1 MAQIIILY
9 WLITGG
15 QCEDPGYPVD
25 GYTTFTSYDHGRTVV
40 YTLEENS
47 VATFHCN
54 RAGYSPVP
62 HDTIICQAV
71 GDGQLAWSDRV
82 PKCQGGYTSQKDV
95 HTESKAIS
103 CIQTFLWK
111 WLIHCLL
118 LLPLCIGV
126 LCLVPCFLSRS

>member
-1 MAQIIILY
+1 MLY

-15 QCEDPGYPVD
+15 QCVDPGYPVD

-71 GDGQLAWSDRV
+71 GDGRLAWSDIV
-82 PKCQGGYTSQKDV
+82 PKCQGWYTSQKDV
-95 HTESKAIS
+95 YRESKVIP
-103 CIQTFLWK
+103 CIQTFFG
-111 WLIHCLL
+111 C
-118 LLPLCIGV
+118 G
-126 LCLVPCFLSRS
+126 